1 MDLRLQLVTGPTG
14 YPLEAADLEA
24 HSRAMG
30 QPLEQLEPY
39 LFAATDH
46 IETITNRRC
55 LTQTWKMFLDCF
67 PGSGV
72 IHLPYSPLV
81 SVAHVKYT
89 DSTGTQRTFAATE
102 YGVSTART
110 PGAIVLE
117 YQKDWPTDTLRNTDP
132 VEVQFTC
139 GYGLPTQVP
148 HQLRQAIRMLAA
160 HFYEHRE
167 AVIIGTTSAID
178 EKELPFAVSAL
189 IAPFRVWL

>member
-1 MDLRLQLVTGPTG
+1 
-14 YPLEAADLEA
+14 
-24 HSRAMG
+24 
-30 QPLEQLEPY
+30 
-39 LFAATDH
+39 
-46 IETITNRRC
+46 
-55 LTQTWKMFLDCF
+55 
-67 PGSGV
+67 
-72 IHLPYSPLV
+72 V

-89 DSTGTQRTFAATE
+89 DSTGVQRTFAATE

-132 VEVQFTC
+132 IEVQFTC